1 MPMLRSNIAIDLGTA
16 NVLVYVQGRGIVIR
30 EPSVVALRAGERNQV
45 VAVGE
50 SARSMMG
57 RTPDDIVAVRPLKD
71 GVIADFDITRA
82 MLRYFLKRVLQRQW
96 FLALSPNVVV
106 CVPCGVTDVERRAV
120 KEAML
125 KAGAW
130 NAVVADEPLAAAIG
144 AGMPVG
150 EPLGN
155 MIVDIGGGTCE
166 VAVVSLGS
174 IVVSR
179 SIRVGGN
186 RLDEAIAAYLRK
198 HYDILIGDRTAEDI
212 KINIGSAIEPRF
224 NNTMTIRGQ
233 NIKDGLPRTV
243 EISAQEVRAAM
254 AAPLARILEAICATL
269 EATPP
274 ELAADV
280 MHNGMMLSGGTSLL
294 PGLDVLVYRET
305 GIQATLCDHPMEAV
319 ALGAGRIVEEFQTV
333 SRMQREHRGAVYH
346 L

>member
-1 MPMLRSNIAIDLGTA
+1 MLRSNVAIDLGTA

-30 EPSVVALRAGERNQV
+30 EPSVVAMEKGDRGRIL
-45 VAVGE
+45 AVGE
-50 SARSMMG
+50 AARSMEG
-57 RTPDDIVAVRPLKD
+57 RTPEDIVVVRPLKD
-71 GVIADFDITRA
+71 GVIADFDVTRE
-82 MLRYFLKRVLQRQW
+82 MLRYFLRRALQHRR
-96 FLALSPNVVV
+96 FMSLAPNVVV

-144 AGMPVG
+144 AGMPVA

-179 SIRVGGN
+179 SIRMGGN
-186 RLDEAIAAYLRK
+186 RLDEAVADYLRV
-198 HYDILIGDRTAEDI
+198 HYGVLISERTAEDI
-212 KINIGSAIEPRF
+212 KINIGSAIEAAH
-224 NNTMTIRGQ
+224 NNTMTVRGRSL
-233 NIKDGLPRTV
+233 KDGRPETV
-243 EISAQEVRAAM
+243 EISAHEVRYALRT
-254 AAPLARILEAICATL
+254 PLERILEAICATL

-280 MHNGMMLSGGTSLL
+280 MHNGMVLSGGSSLL
-294 PGLDVLVYRET
+294 PGLDILIYRET
-305 GIQATLCDHPMEAV
+305 GIQATLCDHPLESV
-319 ALGAGRIVEEFQTV
+319 ALGAGEIVDRFQAVT
-333 SRMQREHRGAVYH
+333 RMQREHKGMVYRT
-346 L
+346 